1 MIAKLLHIIKE
12 KNFASLIANVSV
24 AALGLLSFMLLARQL
39 DKTFFGEWILFITL
53 ASFVDLLRFGM
64 TSTSTVRLLS
74 GASKDRV
81 KVLLGS
87 SYKINLILWLIITV
101 VCYLLFFVLSYFVND
116 LSSGYMLFLK
126 WYPVL
131 ALLNLSWNN
140 ACTLFQAE
148 QNFLRMMLVKLSNIG
163 LFSLFL
169 LLNYLFFNLGSN
181 YIIAAFLTTNFIAS
195 AWVILKKWDGLRF
208 LKYQDKATVKEL
220 INFGKYSM
228 GTLVGSSLL
237 KSADTFIIGLSP
249 IMGSAAI
256 AMYAIPLKLT
266 DVLGIPLRSLTMTA
280 YPKMSKKMLNNDI
293 NGARKTFYAYSGAIT
308 IIFLPIAL
316 VCFLLAKDLI
326 LFLGGES
333 YAAYIDELVIVFRI
347 FTAYTILLPVDRFA
361 GVMLDSANKPQLN
374 MIKVIIMTIANIV
387 MNCIAVFY
395 FESLIL
401 VAVGTV
407 VFTLI
412 GIGLSFIYL
421 KRELQIHSRYI
432 IPESIHFFKNIN
444 SFFPR

>member
-74 GASKDRV
+74 GASKDKV

-87 SYKINLILWLIITV
+87 SYKINLILWLIITI
-101 VCYLLFFVLSYFVND
+101 VCYLLLFILSYFVND

-220 INFGKYSM
+220 INFGK
-228 GTLVGSSLL
+228 
-237 KSADTFIIGLSP
+237 
-249 IMGSAAI
+249 
-256 AMYAIPLKLT
+256 
-266 DVLGIPLRSLTMTA
+266 
-280 YPKMSKKMLNNDI
+280 
-293 NGARKTFYAYSGAIT
+293 
-308 IIFLPIAL
+308 
-316 VCFLLAKDLI
+316 
-326 LFLGGES
+326 
-333 YAAYIDELVIVFRI
+333 
-347 FTAYTILLPVDRFA
+347 
-361 GVMLDSANKPQLN
+361 
-374 MIKVIIMTIANIV
+374 
-387 MNCIAVFY
+387 
-395 FESLIL
+395 
-401 VAVGTV
+401 
-407 VFTLI
+407 
-412 GIGLSFIYL
+412 
-421 KRELQIHSRYI
+421 
-432 IPESIHFFKNIN
+432 
-444 SFFPR
+444 